1 MRAARVLLIES
12 ARFNGLSFAAALKQR
27 YQVQIAHSG
36 KQGLSM
42 AQESRPDVIVLDA
55 ASLRTSGDRICARFR
70 TSFGELP
77 IIHIRA
83 EDQAKAESPADVQ
96 LALPFTPRKL
106 INRIERF
113 VVVPE
118 GELLE
123 AGPFALN
130 LAKQTLT
137 APWNEKKLTPKL
149 VALMEAFMRSPNQTL
164 ERREIMQKVWN
175 TDYMGDTRTLDVHIR
190 WIRKIVEPNPR
201 KPQYIVTVRGI
212 GYRLALP
219 GTGPEPDQKLSGKA
233 PEKSDGAD
241 QGRQNSHT
249 SAAESP
255 FDSAEKTETV
265 DTSSSSS

>member
-12 ARFNGLSFAAALKQR
+12 ARFNGVSFAAALKRR

-42 AQESRPDVIVLDA
+42 AEESRPDVIVLDA

-70 TSFGELP
+70 ASLGELP
-77 IIHIRA
+77 IIHICA
-83 EDQAKAESPADVQ
+83 HDHAKAESPADVL

-113 VVVPE
+113 VVMPE

-123 AGPFALN
+123 AGPFSLN

-201 KPQYIVTVRGI
+201 KPQYIMTVRGI

-219 GTGPEPDQKLSGKA
+219 GAEPEPDPKPPAKA
-233 PEKSDGAD
+233 PAK
-241 QGRQNSHT
+241 
-249 SAAESP
+249 AAESDKSSRNSHVP
-255 FDSAEKTETV
+255 SPESPADSHEQAKV
-265 DTSSSSS
+265 LDTSS

>member
-1 MRAARVLLIES
+1 MARVLLIES
-12 ARFNGLSFAAALKQR
+12 ARFNGVSFAAALKRR

-42 AQESRPDVIVLDA
+42 AQELRPDVIVLDS
-55 ASLRTSGDRICARFR
+55 ASLRTSGDRICARLRAYFD
-70 TSFGELP
+70 ELP

-83 EDQAKAESPADVQ
+83 HDQAKSESPADV
-96 LALPFTPRKL
+96 LLTLPFTPRKL

-113 VVVPE
+113 VVMPE
-118 GELLE
+118 GELIQ

-130 LAKQTLT
+130 LAQQTLT
-137 APWNEKKLTPKL
+137 CPWSEKKLTPKL
-149 VALMEAFMRSPNQTL
+149 VSLMEAFMRSPNQTL

-219 GTGPEPDQKLSGKA
+219 DAEPISEPKPAAAKHAPKA
-233 PEKSDGAD
+233 GQD
-241 QGRQNSHT
+241 T
-249 SAAESP
+249 AAP
-255 FDSAEKTETV
+255 NDSASAPAAQTHPREKTTV
-265 DTSSSSS
+265 LDTSS

>member
-1 MRAARVLLIES
+1 MRAAKVLLIES
-12 ARFNGLSFAAALKQR
+12 ARFNGASFAEALEQR
-27 YQVQIAHSG
+27 YHVQIAHSG
-36 KQGLSM
+36 KQALSM

-70 TSFGELP
+70 ASLGELP
-77 IIHIRA
+77 IIHIRSQ
-83 EDQAKAESPADVQ
+83 EHAKTESPADVL
-96 LALPFTPRKL
+96 LAMPFTPRKL

-113 VVVPE
+113 VVMPE

-123 AGPFALN
+123 AGPFSLN

-149 VALMEAFMRSPNQTL
+149 VALMETFMRNPNQTL
-164 ERREIMQKVWN
+164 ERLEIMKKVWD

-219 GTGPEPDQKLSGKA
+219 GAEPEPDQKLSH
-233 PEKSDGAD
+233 KSSAQTGPDEHS
-241 QGRQNSHT
+241 RNSHGRP
-249 SAAESP
+249 SERPAESR
-255 FDSAEKTETV
+255 DTARIL
-265 DTSSSSS
+265 DTSS